1 MGKQRPSGA
10 ARVEPGPDRRR
21 SSGDCA
27 SRSVPAAA
35 APERSPSAAECTPAE
50 WAVQPRL
57 RRLPRAGPESREAW
71 AARRRRF
78 KHSSELVGR
87 GNAPGSHVALR
98 RESCAT
104 VVCCRAGC
112 AALVHLHS
120 ARRRARAEGRTSF
133 AAGDG
138 CAGQRCSLNWRRSQF
153 EAAQRRMAAALV
165 AAERFLAPWPACC
178 EDGDLRY
185 FPTTAAEAAAEAA
198 LAAL

>member
-1 MGKQRPSGA
+1 MEKHSKSGA
-10 ARVEPGPDRRR
+10 NRGEPGPDRRR
-21 SSGDCA
+21 SGGECA
-27 SRSVPAAA
+27 SEAMLAAA
-35 APERSPSAAECTPAE
+35 APERSPSAAAGTAAECS
-50 WAVQPRL
+50 VQPKL
-57 RRLPRAGPESREAW
+57 RRLPRAGPENREAW

-87 GNAPGSHVALR
+87 GNAPGSQVALR

-120 ARRRARAEGRTSF
+120 ARRRAQAEGRTSF

-138 CAGQRCSLNWRRSQF
+138 CAGPRCSLNWRRSQF
-153 EAAQRRMAAALV
+153 AAAQRRMAAALV
-165 AAERFLAPWPACC
+165 AAERFLAPWPTCC
-178 EDGDLRY
+178 DDGDLRY
-185 FPTTAAEAAAEAA
+185 FPTAAAEAAAEAA

>member
-1 MGKQRPSGA
+1 MEKHSKLGA
-10 ARVEPGPDRRR
+10 NRGDPGPDRRR
-21 SSGDCA
+21 SGGGCA
-27 SRSVPAAA
+27 SESMLAAA
-35 APERSPSAAECTPAE
+35 APERSPSAAAGTPAE
-50 WAVQPRL
+50 CAVQPKL
-57 RRLPRAGPESREAW
+57 RRLPRAGPERREAW

-120 ARRRARAEGRTSF
+120 ARRRARAEGRASF

-138 CAGQRCSLNWRRSQF
+138 CAGPRCSLNWRRSQF
-153 EAAQRRMAAALV
+153 AAGQRRMAAALV
-165 AAERFLAPWPACC
+165 AAERFLAPWPAGCD
-178 EDGDLRY
+178 DGDLRY
-185 FPTTAAEAAAEAA
+185 FPTAAAEAAAEAA